1 MADSLG
7 AKLKTVIDNL
17 PQDGVRLAEIRNV
30 FGRDGLMLLAVF
42 LTIPFMLPI
51 SIPGVSTVFGA
62 AILLIGISRLFGR
75 NLWLPK
81 KSSIEQYRP
90 ISSAL
95 VSARDSYLFIASNDW
110 PALAV

>member
-17 PQDGVRLAEIRNV
+17 PQDGVRLAEIRNI

-62 AILLIGISRLFGR
+62 AILLDRDQPSL
-75 NLWLPK
+75 
-81 KSSIEQYRP
+81 RP
-90 ISSAL
+90 QPVVAEEN
-95 VSARDSYLFIASNDW
+95 RASNNTGQ
-110 PALAV
+110 

>member
-17 PQDGVRLAEIRNV
+17 PPDGVRLAEIRNV

-42 LTIPFMLPI
+42 LTIPFMVPI

-81 KSSIEQYRP
+81 QIEQRT
-90 ISSAL
+90 
-95 VSARDSYLFIASNDW
+95 
-110 PALAV
+110 